1 MTKKEFD
8 EEVNRLFKDINNRA
22 FNLNS
27 NQAFYLNSKRKY
39 KTIYYFTDIYSKYP
53 FSFIPV
59 ENKLVK
65 FKEIPIYV
73 KAPISIPFLPF
84 MNNIQPIQC
93 IDANFIK
100 NIKEEIEKIE
110 TEYKNENLA
119 FNDENARKL
128 AQIKSVEIDLIDYN
142 KKKDEMTRVLID

>member
-27 NQAFYLNSKRKY
+27 KIKCN
-39 KTIYYFTDIYSKYP
+39 TIYCFTDIYSKYP

-59 ENKLVK
+59 YDNNIDENELVK
-65 FKEIPIYV
+65 FKPIYGI
-73 KAPISIPFLPF
+73 AAAIPLLLPF

-110 TEYKNENLA
+110 TEYKNGNLA
-119 FNDENARKL
+119 FNYENAQKL

>member
-27 NQAFYLNSKRKY
+27 KIKCN
-39 KTIYYFTDIYSKYP
+39 TIYCFTDIYSKYP

-59 ENKLVK
+59 YDNNIDENELVK

-73 KAPISIPFLPF
+73 KAPIFIPFIPF

-110 TEYKNENLA
+110 TEYKNGNLA
-119 FNDENARKL
+119 FNYENALKL